1 MRLQRQFVA
10 AIAVAA
16 LLVLA
21 GCTGSAVS
29 GADAPTG
36 DRTVQVAA
44 DGSVEVAPD
53 RATVRVS
60 VVEEGDAVGDVRERL
75 AANSTEVREA
85 LESAG
90 HDVTSARYDIDRN
103 YRSERDPTAA
113 EFVGRHSF
121 VVRVDDPDAAGDAIV
136 TAVES
141 GAARVEQVTF
151 GVSEETRRSLR
162 NDALTE
168 AMTNAETK
176 AETVATSGDLSI
188 TGVSS
193 VSTVSLSADPVVRE
207 RVAYASADSAGGAPT
222 RLDAGTVTVT
232 ANVVVTYNAT
242 AA

>member
-1 MRLQRQFVA
+1 MRFQRQLVA
-10 AIAVAA
+10 AVAVAA

-21 GCTGSAVS
+21 GCTGSIVS
-29 GADAPTG
+29 GADAPAG

-44 DGSVEVAPD
+44 DGNVEVAPD
-53 RATVRVS
+53 HATVRVS
-60 VVEEGDAVGDVRERL
+60 VVEEGDAVADVREGL
-75 AANSTEVREA
+75 AANSTEMREA

-90 HDVTSARYDIDRN
+90 HNVTSARYGIDHN

-136 TAVES
+136 TAVEN

-162 NDALTE
+162 NDALAE
-168 AMTNAETK
+168 AMDNAETK
-176 AETVATSGDLSI
+176 AETVATSGGLDI

-193 VSTVSLSADPVVRE
+193 VSTVALSTDPVRE
-207 RVAYASADSAGGAPT
+207 RVSYAAADSAGGAPT
-222 RLDAGTVTVT
+222 QLDAGTVTVT

-242 AA
+242 SA